1 MIMANFDPKT
11 KIERLVLKH
20 PALSAIFKEA
30 AATVDDQLTVEEF
43 CFVNGIDFVSFFRRL
58 DEAVVDAERRD
69 REQREAVESRISA
82 GNDAV
87 EEKVGVARQGDDMPA
102 EKKHDAVVLGLLL
115 FGVVVYALSAVG
127 NFFAGAGVI
136 RTVLGIHPTEAFPHV
151 PQMLSFLNV
160 VSLGGCALLLLWR
173 RMGVVFLLLGAMI
186 YDVLA
191 VALTD
196 SLPTDTVLACIITS
210 ALLTVSCNGTKY
222 KDLLR

>member
-1 MIMANFDPKT
+1 MANFDPKT

-196 SLPTDTVLACIITS
+196 SLPTDTILACIITS

>member
-1 MIMANFDPKT
+1 MANFDPKT

-20 PALSAIFKEA
+20 PALASIFKEA

-43 CFVNGIDFVSFFRRL
+43 CFVNGIDFMDFFRRL
-58 DEAVVDAERRD
+58 DEAVAAA
-69 REQREAVESRISA
+69 EQREAVESRISA
-82 GNDAV
+82 DNDAV
-87 EEKVGVARQGDDMPA
+87 EEKVGVARQADEMPA
-102 EKKHDAVVLGLLL
+102 GKKHDAVVLGLLV

-127 NFFAGAGVI
+127 NFFAGAGLI
-136 RTVLGIHPTEAFPHV
+136 RTIFGIHPMEAFPHV
-151 PQMLSFLNV
+151 PQMLSFLNA

-173 RMGVVFLLLGAMI
+173 RMGVVLLLLGAMI

-196 SLPTDTVLACIITS
+196 SLPTDTILAAIITVTI
-210 ALLTVSCNGTKY
+210 LTVSCNGEKY

>member
-20 PALSAIFKEA
+20 PALASIFKEA

-43 CFVNGIDFVSFFRRL
+43 CFVNGIDFVSFFRQL
-58 DEAVVDAERRD
+58 DEAVADVERRD

-196 SLPTDTVLACIITS
+196 SLPTDTILACIITS

>member
-1 MIMANFDPKT
+1 MANFDPKT

-20 PALSAIFKEA
+20 PALASIFKEA

-43 CFVNGIDFVSFFRRL
+43 CFVNGIDFMDFFRRL
-58 DEAVVDAERRD
+58 N
-69 REQREAVESRISA
+69 EAVESRISA
-82 GNDAV
+82 DNDAV
-87 EEKVGVARQGDDMPA
+87 EEKVGVARQADGMPA
-102 EKKHDAVVLGLLL
+102 GKKHDAVVLGLLV

-127 NFFAGAGVI
+127 NFFAGAGLI
-136 RTVLGIHPTEAFPHV
+136 RTILGIHPTEAFPHV
-151 PQMLSFLNV
+151 PQMLSFLNA

-173 RMGVVFLLLGAMI
+173 RMGVVLLLLGAMI

-196 SLPTDTVLACIITS
+196 SLPTDTILAAIIT
-210 ALLTVSCNGTKY
+210 ATILTVSCNGEKY

>member
-58 DEAVVDAERRD
+58 DEAVADAERRD

-196 SLPTDTVLACIITS
+196 SLPTDTILACIITS

>member
-1 MIMANFDPKT
+1 MANFDPKT

-20 PALSAIFKEA
+20 PALASIFKEA

-43 CFVNGIDFVSFFRRL
+43 CFVNGIDFMDFFRRL
-58 DEAVVDAERRD
+58 DEAV
-69 REQREAVESRISA
+69 ESRISA
-82 GNDAV
+82 DNDAV
-87 EEKVGVARQGDDMPA
+87 EEKVGVARQADEMPA
-102 EKKHDAVVLGLLL
+102 GKKHDAVVLGLLV

-127 NFFAGAGVI
+127 NFFAGAGLI
-136 RTVLGIHPTEAFPHV
+136 RTILGIHPTEAFPHV
-151 PQMLSFLNV
+151 PQMLSFLNA

-173 RMGVVFLLLGAMI
+173 RMGVVLLLLGAMI

-196 SLPTDTVLACIITS
+196 SLPTDTILAAIIT
-210 ALLTVSCNGTKY
+210 ATILTVSCNGEKS

>member
-1 MIMANFDPKT
+1 MANFDPKT

-20 PALSAIFKEA
+20 PALASIFKEA

-43 CFVNGIDFVSFFRRL
+43 CFVNGIDFMDFFRRL
-58 DEAVVDAERRD
+58 DEAVAAAEQRD
-69 REQREAVESRISA
+69 QEQRE
-82 GNDAV
+82 AV
-87 EEKVGVARQGDDMPA
+87 EEKVGVARQADGMPA
-102 EKKHDAVVLGLLL
+102 GKKHDAVVLGLLV

-127 NFFAGAGVI
+127 NFFAGAGLI
-136 RTVLGIHPTEAFPHV
+136 RTILGIHPTEAFPHV
-151 PQMLSFLNV
+151 PQMLSFLNA

-173 RMGVVFLLLGAMI
+173 RMGVVLLLLGAMI

-196 SLPTDTVLACIITS
+196 SLPTDTILAAIIT
-210 ALLTVSCNGTKY
+210 ATILTVSCNGEKY

>member
-1 MIMANFDPKT
+1 MTIMANFDPKT

-20 PALSAIFKEA
+20 PALASIFKEA

-43 CFVNGIDFVSFFRRL
+43 CFVNGIDFMDFFRRL
-58 DEAVVDAERRD
+58 DEAV
-69 REQREAVESRISA
+69 ESRISA
-82 GNDAV
+82 DNDAV
-87 EEKVGVARQGDDMPA
+87 EEKVGVARQADEMPA
-102 EKKHDAVVLGLLL
+102 GKKHDAVVLGLLV

-127 NFFAGAGVI
+127 NFFAGAGLI
-136 RTVLGIHPTEAFPHV
+136 RTILGIHPTEAFPHV
-151 PQMLSFLNV
+151 PQMLSFLNA

-173 RMGVVFLLLGAMI
+173 RMGVVLLLLGAMI

-196 SLPTDTVLACIITS
+196 SLPTGTILAAIIT
-210 ALLTVSCNGTKY
+210 ATILTVSCNGGKY

>member
-20 PALSAIFKEA
+20 PALASIFKEA

-43 CFVNGIDFVSFFRRL
+43 CFVNGIDFMDFFRRL
-58 DEAVVDAERRD
+58 DEAVAAA
-69 REQREAVESRISA
+69 EQREAVESRISA
-82 GNDAV
+82 DNDAV
-87 EEKVGVARQGDDMPA
+87 EEKVGVARQADEMPA
-102 EKKHDAVVLGLLL
+102 GKKHDAVVLGLLV

-127 NFFAGAGVI
+127 NFFAGAGLI
-136 RTVLGIHPTEAFPHV
+136 RTILGIHPTEAFPHV
-151 PQMLSFLNV
+151 PQMLSFLNA

-173 RMGVVFLLLGAMI
+173 RMGVVLLLLGAMI

-196 SLPTDTVLACIITS
+196 SLPTDTILAAIIT
-210 ALLTVSCNGTKY
+210 ATILTVSCNGEKY

>member
-43 CFVNGIDFVSFFRRL
+43 CFVNGIDFVSFFRQL
-58 DEAVVDAERRD
+58 DEAVADVERRD

-196 SLPTDTVLACIITS
+196 SLPTDTILACIITS
-210 ALLTVSCNGTKY
+210 ALLTVSCNGEKY

>member
-1 MIMANFDPKT
+1 MANFDPKT

-20 PALSAIFKEA
+20 PALASIFKEA

-43 CFVNGIDFVSFFRRL
+43 CFVNGIDFMDFFRRL
-58 DEAVVDAERRD
+58 DEAVAAA
-69 REQREAVESRISA
+69 EQREAVESRISA
-82 GNDAV
+82 DNDAV
-87 EEKVGVARQGDDMPA
+87 EEKVGVARQADGMPA
-102 EKKHDAVVLGLLL
+102 GKKHDAVVLGLLV

-127 NFFAGAGVI
+127 NFFAGAGLI
-136 RTVLGIHPTEAFPHV
+136 RTILGIHPTEAFPHV
-151 PQMLSFLNV
+151 PQMLSFLNA

-173 RMGVVFLLLGAMI
+173 RMGVVLLLLGAMI

-196 SLPTDTVLACIITS
+196 SLPTDTILAAIIT
-210 ALLTVSCNGTKY
+210 ATILTVSCNGEKY

>member
-1 MIMANFDPKT
+1 MANFDPKT

-58 DEAVVDAERRD
+58 DEAVADAERRD

-196 SLPTDTVLACIITS
+196 SLPTDTILACIITS

>member
-58 DEAVVDAERRD
+58 DEAVADAERRD

-136 RTVLGIHPTEAFPHV
+136 RTILGIHPTEAFPHV

-196 SLPTDTVLACIITS
+196 SLPTDTILACIITS

>member
-196 SLPTDTVLACIITS
+196 SLPTDTILACIITS

>member
-1 MIMANFDPKT
+1 MANFDPKT

-20 PALSAIFKEA
+20 PALVSIFKEA

-43 CFVNGIDFVSFFRRL
+43 CFVNGIDFMDFFRRL
-58 DEAVVDAERRD
+58 DEAV
-69 REQREAVESRISA
+69 ESRISA
-82 GNDAV
+82 DNDAV
-87 EEKVGVARQGDDMPA
+87 EEKVGVARQADEMPA
-102 EKKHDAVVLGLLL
+102 GKKHDAVVLGLLV

-127 NFFAGAGVI
+127 NFFAGAGLI
-136 RTVLGIHPTEAFPHV
+136 RTILGIHPTEAFPHV
-151 PQMLSFLNV
+151 PQMLSFLNA

-173 RMGVVFLLLGAMI
+173 RMGVVLLLLGAMI

-196 SLPTDTVLACIITS
+196 SLPTDTILAAIIT
-210 ALLTVSCNGTKY
+210 ATILTVSCNGEKY